1 MGSCKTCFVFFL
13 MIRRPPRSTRTDT
26 LFPYTTL
33 FRSKLLGRQPS
44 EFRKYL
50 QARASRKFVYISDP
64 LSPAEA
70 KRVLSL
76 GAPGVFSD
84 PPYARYYPAGEVAGQ
99 LVGFCGR
106 DGTGLAGMELAQ
118 QAVLTGRK
126 GRATERRVGKGVGC
140 TC

>member
-1 MGSCKTCFVFFL
+1 

-33 FRSKLLGRQPS
+33 FRS
-44 EFRKYL
+44 
-50 QARASRKFVYISDP
+50 ISDP

-84 PPYARYYPAGEVAGQ
+84 PSYARYYPAGAVAGQ

-106 DGTGLAGMELAQ
+106 DGNGLAGMELEQ
-118 QAVLTGRK
+118 QSVMNGKPGSSREIRD
-126 GRATERRVGKGVGC
+126 RAGHYVDAHHQSKERA
-140 TC
+140 

>member
-1 MGSCKTCFVFFL
+1 

-33 FRSKLLGRQPS
+33 FRS
-44 EFRKYL
+44 
-50 QARASRKFVYISDP
+50 ISDP
-64 LSPAEA
+64 PSPAEA

-84 PPYARYYPAGEVAGQ
+84 PSYARYYPAGEVAGQ

-106 DGTGLAGMELAQ
+106 DGNGLAGMELAQ
-118 QAVLTGRK
+118 QSVLTGK
-126 GRATERRVGKGVGC
+126 QGRSEEHTSELQSLMRISYAVFCLKKKKKRRE
-140 TC
+140 TQNM